1 MGYSEFGGGG
11 SVLWHVRPAGDGSG
25 IHGRDPKPTPAAGAT
40 FTIFLNGKQIA
51 RERVDFTNP
60 RQVQIVWEPQTPA
73 DLPKLAAQAI
83 RERLLMA
90 ASEMQPASPLRRGV
104 KKSSGRGRKS
114 KRKVSAG

>member
-25 IHGRDPKPTPAAGAT
+25 IHGRDPKPTAATGAT

-60 RQVQIVWEPQTPA
+60 RQVQIVWEPQTAA
-73 DLPKLAAQAI
+73 DLRKLAAQAK

-90 ASEMQPASPLRRGV
+90 ASEVRAAATLRRGV
-104 KKSSGRGRKS
+104 KKSPGRRRKG
-114 KRKVSAG
+114 KA